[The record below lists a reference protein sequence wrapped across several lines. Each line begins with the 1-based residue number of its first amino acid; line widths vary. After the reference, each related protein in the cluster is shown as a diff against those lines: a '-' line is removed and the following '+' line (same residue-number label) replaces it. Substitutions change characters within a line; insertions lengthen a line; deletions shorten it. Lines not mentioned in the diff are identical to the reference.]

1 MKNCFYET
9 VKYNW
14 LYISPCVDH
23 LSPST
28 EPPHYCTHSALY
40 SCWSN
45 LISGRAKL
53 TFRLR
58 HNFVMKN

>member
-1 MKNCFYET
+1 MIYYKR
-9 VKYNW
+9 VSYNIK
-14 LYISPCVDH
+14 LLLD
-23 LSPST
+23 
-28 EPPHYCTHSALY
+28 YCTYSALY